1 MAKKSEIIEDKSRI
15 LEGSVE
21 EIIHNSMIPYSEYV
35 ILDRALP
42 RVEDGLKPVQRRI
55 LYTMLE
61 LGITPDKPHRKCA
74 RIVGDCLGKYHPHG
88 DSSVYEALVRLAQ
101 DFSVRSTLVD
111 GHGNFGS
118 VDGDSAA
125 AMRYT
130 EARLTPLAMELL
142 RDLDKDTVPMS
153 LNFDDSLEEPDILP
167 GRYPNLLVNG
177 TSGIAVGLAT
187 NIPPH
192 NLGEVIDGVVAYI
205 DNPDITLEEMMKY
218 IPAPD
223 FPTGGIIIDS
233 EEIYRAYETG
243 KGRII
248 TRARTHI
255 EKDGDKQSIII
266 TEIPFG
272 IKKGMLLQSI
282 NALRESKKEVF
293 GVISDI
299 VDESDRNG
307 MRCVIKL
314 KKEADAERILAS
326 LFKTTKMESA
336 CCCNMVAIANGK
348 PQQMGLLDIISF
360 YVEYQRE
367 IIYKRSLFE
376 INAAKKRAHVLE
388 GLLIAVNNIREVV
401 EIVLSSKTYNESRER
416 LRERFELSDKQAVA
430 VLDVPLKRL
439 NKLDVDKMKEEL
451 DGLKEK
457 IKELDA
463 IINSKRRQLG
473 VVKKEIAE
481 IKKKYDQPRKSTIVS
496 EEDTISSDI
505 DLSKIKLER
514 NGYLVLN
521 YDGDLR
527 FLTEKGYAMA
537 SKSIVNCTA
546 PNLARQVV
554 ACTNDSNVL
563 GFTDK
568 GNCVVFSI
576 DDLPDDKWKS
586 KGTSVSKISKADSD
600 EKLVAIYNV
609 KQLKGK
615 ELYMITKNGMVKR
628 TAADEFGADKKTVY
642 PAIVLKEGDKLSFVE
657 IKDDESEFIFF
668 ATTAGM
674 ALNAMSDDVPLQGRK
689 AGGVRGIMLGENDSV
704 LYAAQND
711 GAGEI
716 VVIMENGFSRRV
728 ILPEIEPTKR
738 FRKGVKLFD
747 SGQGNAAYVGL
758 VTYPYDIALVG
769 MNKECVAINTED
781 IPIDKRTSKGKN
793 ILKLKAKDIGAM
805 IVIDSGK
812 KHNLI

>member
-1 MAKKSEIIEDKSRI
+1 MAKKNEIIEDKSRI

-21 EIIHNSMIPYSEYV
+21 DIIHNSMIPYSEYV

-192 NLGEVIDGVVAYI
+192 NLGEVIDGVIAYI
-205 DNPDITLEEMMKY
+205 DNPDITLKEMMNY

-233 EEIYRAYETG
+233 EEIYKAYETG

-255 EKDGDKQSIII
+255 EKDGDKQNIVI

-272 IKKGMLLQSI
+272 IKKSTLLQGI

-299 VDESDRNG
+299 VDESDRSG

-314 KKEADAERILAS
+314 KKDADAERILAS
-326 LFKTTKMESA
+326 LFKTSKMESA

-367 IIYKRSLFE
+367 IIYKRSQYE

-388 GLLIAVNNIREVV
+388 GLLIAVANIREVV
-401 EIVLSSKTYNESRER
+401 DIVLSSKTYNESRER

-451 DGLKEK
+451 DALKEK

-463 IINSKRRQLG
+463 IINSKRRQLA
-473 VVKKEIAE
+473 VVKKEIGE
-481 IKKKYDQPRKSTIVS
+481 IKKKYNEPRKSTIVA
-496 EEDTISSDI
+496 EHETISSDI

-514 NGYLVLN
+514 KGFIVLGYE
-521 YDGDLR
+521 GEMR
-527 FLTEKGYAMA
+527 FLTEKSYAMA

-546 PNLARQVV
+546 PNLARQVLP
-554 ACTNDSNVL
+554 CTNDGNIL

-568 GNCVVFSI
+568 GNCVVFSL

-586 KGTSVSKISKADSD
+586 KGTAISKISKADSD
-600 EKLVAIYNV
+600 EKLVAIFNP
-609 KQLKGK
+609 KDIKGK
-615 ELYMITKNGMVKR
+615 ELYMMTKNGMVKR
-628 TAADEFGADKKTVY
+628 TAGDEFSADKKMLA
-642 PAIVLKEGDKLSFVE
+642 PAIVLKDGDVLRWVE
-657 IKDDESEFIFF
+657 IKREDSGFIFF
-668 ATTAGM
+668 ATEQGM
-674 ALNAMSDDVPLQGRK
+674 ALNAQSDDIPLQGRK
-689 AGGVRGIMLGENDSV
+689 ASGVRGVMLGEGDSV
-704 LYAAQND
+704 VYASQND

-716 VVIMENGFSRRV
+716 VVIMENGLCKRI

-747 SGQGNAAYVGL
+747 NSVGSAVFVGL

-793 ILKLKAKDIGAM
+793 ILKLKAKEIGAM
-805 IVIDSGK
+805 IVIDSAR
-812 KHNLI
+812 KHNI